1 MEELLQGIRQSE
13 RIFSCGAQMLDFKQ
27 RELLDNAGD
36 LYTLPGWAVAR
47 GKGRPAADYGKQTD
61 VFPVVEERSSTG
73 CPC

>member
-1 MEELLQGIRQSE
+1 
-13 RIFSCGAQMLDFKQ
+13 MLDFKQ

-61 VFPVVEERSSTG
+61 VFPAVEERSSTG